1 MKIKIIFPLL
11 LAVTSILSSCK
22 KADEPTPS
30 STTTNPTAN
39 GGSYFPTTTNNIWNY
54 HSDNGNYSATST
66 GNTQQHNNNSYH
78 VLAETTAS
86 STTPT
91 YGYIYQDGN
100 KYYTYSTVGTST
112 LELKL
117 IDLDL
122 PLGNTWVTN
131 FASNIYTDVTYT
143 FKVSGTGLKRTV
155 NGIQYTD
162 VISIQLNTTW
172 QLSASAIALYSSYL
186 STAEIQQ
193 LQAQTA
199 QNNYVQTT
207 YYANNVGM
215 IEQTS
220 ATTGLNVQ
228 LVTSTIH

>member
-1 MKIKIIFPLL
+1 MKVKIIFPLL

-30 STTTNPTAN
+30 STTANPTAN
-39 GGSYFPTTTNNIWNY
+39 GGSYFPTTTNNTWNY
-54 HSDNGNYSATST
+54 QSDNGNYSATST
-66 GNTQQHNNNSYH
+66 GNTQQHNNHAYH
-78 VLAETTAS
+78 ILAQTAEGASTS
-86 STTPT
+86 S

-100 KYYTYSTVGTST
+100 KYYTYSTVGTGT

-122 PLGNTWVTN
+122 PFGNTWVTN
-131 FASNIYTDVTYT
+131 FSSNIYTDVTYT
-143 FKVSGTGLKRTV
+143 FKVTGTGLTRTV
-155 NGIQYTD
+155 NGIQYSD

-172 QLSASAIALYSSYL
+172 QLSATAIALYSQYYSQ
-186 STAEIQQ
+186 AEIQQ
-193 LQAQTA
+193 LQDQTA
-199 QNNYVQTT
+199 QNNYIQTT

-220 ATTGLNVQ
+220 ATNGLNVQ